1 MKKSIRLF
9 LAMLL
14 IGSTALT
21 FSSCKDSESASTTPV
36 TPEEI
41 AQSKESDEAQAL
53 LSFLSFTS
61 ELDSLPDNWF
71 SSSYTEEPTIGTVK
85 DAATPFVRYI
95 AVSSKEEAI
104 NKYKSFAANGIAD
117 NATSASTTIEGV
129 GSYNFQLLDQSDVFA
144 TLDVNIKQQ
153 PHLTQIRFVPP
164 GTLGNNA
171 TFEGEPYYNFGD
183 VVALKEGGNNISYWI
198 CVRPCSNMSEKGR
211 SHWMSFQLNDWDSE
225 KKGVNEK
232 SVNIAK
238 LTSKGKGDYYMP
250 TQLGSQSGSREH
262 LQNLFNLLMILDN
275 PSKFCEIGFP
285 NNLGG
290 ILRLEFDY
298 SKVTEISDLWK
309 ENKIWE
315 KILPKNVSRDYMRNC
330 FSNDQSVQAFYY
342 GYGSIMGMSV
352 YRANLQYT
360 NGHFQAGEKASEDKL
375 KWKRDNSGLD
385 FREYAT
391 KGYISKKP
399 ENLKDLLPTKG
410 FIVRYKTGNQL
421 IGKSGNNDKKPAE
434 AFEGLQPIFVYRTAK
449 TTGKKGA
456 SLMGDYI
463 QRGEGNYNE
472 VCVLNTTSAA
482 PTNWGENSYYF
493 QYAKAGSKVTMQD
506 REISA
511 AAYMQLLN
519 ALMLKSNVY
528 KAYLKD
534 PRVTGKLPTFT
545 SNYQTAL
552 NALYQSLTN
561 SVNTDL
567 NATQKS
573 LEDIV
578 DFKAL
583 DASGNEVTEDDAQ
596 LLETFRISIAYNQ
609 QNAEGTYSTADL
621 EYHVKDG
628 KYTIFYTGVTPANK
642 TDFFCLWAHID
653 SGISEPIDLPS
664 GHTFHKELIE
674 NRQSLKAAS
683 VEFWNKNKIK

>member
-117 NATSASTTIEGV
+117 NATSASATIEGV

-225 KKGVNEK
+225 KKGVNKK

-275 PSKFCEIGFP
+275 PNKYNEIYFP
-285 NNLGG
+285 NGLGG
-290 ILRLEFDY
+290 IKRDEFGNSTVAD
-298 SKVTEISDLWK
+298 ISNLWEK
-309 ENKIWE
+309 NKIWE

-330 FSNDQSVQAFYY
+330 FSNDLSVQAFYY

-352 YRANLQYT
+352 YRADLQYT
-360 NGHFQAGEKASEDKL
+360 NGQLLARDKASEDKL
-375 KWKRDNSGLD
+375 KWKRDNAGLD

-399 ENLKDLLPTKG
+399 EMLKDLLPTKG

-421 IGKSGNNDKKPAE
+421 IGKSGNNDKRPAE
-434 AFEGLQPIFVYRTAK
+434 AFEGLKPIFVYRTAK
-449 TTGKKGA
+449 TTGEKGA

-463 QRGEGNYNE
+463 QNGEGKYNE

-596 LLETFRISIAYNQ
+596 LLKEFRISIAYNQ

-628 KYTIFYTGVTPANK
+628 KYSIFYTGVTPANK

>member
-275 PSKFCEIGFP
+275 PSKYNEINFP
-285 NNLGG
+285 NGLGG
-290 ILRLEFDY
+290 IKRDEFGN
-298 SKVTEISDLWK
+298 STVANISDLWEK
-309 ENKIWE
+309 NKIWE
-315 KILPKNVSRDYMRNC
+315 KILPKNVSRDYMHNC

-342 GYGSIMGMSV
+342 GYVSIMGMSV
-352 YRANLQYT
+352 YRADLQYT
-360 NGHFQAGEKASEDKL
+360 NGQLLAGEKASQDKI
-375 KWKRDNSGLD
+375 KWSRDNAGLD

-391 KGYISKKP
+391 KGYISQKP
-399 ENLKDLLPTKG
+399 EKLKDLLPTKG

-421 IGKSGNNDKKPAE
+421 IGKSGTNDKKPAE
-434 AFEGLQPIFVYRTAK
+434 AFEGLQPLFVYRTAK
-449 TTGKKGA
+449 TTKEKGA

-463 QRGEGNYNE
+463 QNGEGKYNE

-493 QYAKAGSKVTMQD
+493 QYAKAGSKVIMQN
-506 REISA
+506 REVSI
-511 AAYMQLLN
+511 AAYMHLLN
-519 ALMLKSNVY
+519 ALMLKSDVY
-528 KAYLKD
+528 KAGRKD
-534 PRVTGKLPTFT
+534 PKVAGKLPTFT
-545 SNYQTAL
+545 NNYQTAL

-561 SVNTDL
+561 SVTH
-567 NATQKS
+567 KS

-578 DFKAL
+578 DFKAF
-583 DASGNEVTEDDAQ
+583 DSRGNEATADDAQ
-596 LLETFRISIAYNQ
+596 FLESFRIDMAYTTPNT
-609 QNAEGTYSTADL
+609 GVSYHTASLYYDL
-621 EYHVKDG
+621 KDG
-628 KYTIFYTGVTPANK
+628 KYHFWYKAYGAV
-642 TDFFCLWAHID
+642 TDFLCLRAHID
-653 SGISEPIDLPS
+653 SGIIEPIDLTTEQ
-664 GHTFHKELIE
+664 TFHKELLE
-674 NRQSLKAAS
+674 DRQSLKAAS

>member
-238 LTSKGKGDYYMP
+238 LTSK
-250 TQLGSQSGSREH
+250 
-262 LQNLFNLLMILDN
+262 
-275 PSKFCEIGFP
+275 
-285 NNLGG
+285 
-290 ILRLEFDY
+290 
-298 SKVTEISDLWK
+298 
-309 ENKIWE
+309 
-315 KILPKNVSRDYMRNC
+315 
-330 FSNDQSVQAFYY
+330 
-342 GYGSIMGMSV
+342 
-352 YRANLQYT
+352 
-360 NGHFQAGEKASEDKL
+360 
-375 KWKRDNSGLD
+375 
-385 FREYAT
+385 
-391 KGYISKKP
+391 
-399 ENLKDLLPTKG
+399 
-410 FIVRYKTGNQL
+410 
-421 IGKSGNNDKKPAE
+421 AE
-434 AFEGLQPIFVYRTAK
+434 L
-449 TTGKKGA
+449 
-456 SLMGDYI
+456 
-463 QRGEGNYNE
+463 
-472 VCVLNTTSAA
+472 
-482 PTNWGENSYYF
+482 
-493 QYAKAGSKVTMQD
+493 
-506 REISA
+506 
-511 AAYMQLLN
+511 
-519 ALMLKSNVY
+519 
-528 KAYLKD
+528 
-534 PRVTGKLPTFT
+534 
-545 SNYQTAL
+545 
-552 NALYQSLTN
+552 
-561 SVNTDL
+561 
-567 NATQKS
+567 
-573 LEDIV
+573 
-578 DFKAL
+578 
-583 DASGNEVTEDDAQ
+583 
-596 LLETFRISIAYNQ
+596 
-609 QNAEGTYSTADL
+609 
-621 EYHVKDG
+621 
-628 KYTIFYTGVTPANK
+628 
-642 TDFFCLWAHID
+642 
-653 SGISEPIDLPS
+653 
-664 GHTFHKELIE
+664 
-674 NRQSLKAAS
+674 AS
-683 VEFWNKNKIK
+683 VIYTTYTPTVTSPVAE